1 MRPMKDRSLA
11 LILEILPGL
20 FGFLG
25 FGWIYADNTQTG
37 ILILI
42 GNLILIGINV
52 VMLILSGGI
61 CCFVAVPLEIAA
73 IALSA
78 YKLNEYMDTR
88 PDIFPPR
95 SSR

>member
-1 MRPMKDRSLA
+1 MKDRSIA

-42 GNLILIGINV
+42 GNFIMIGINV
-52 VMLILSGGI
+52 VAVFLSGGI

-78 YKLNEYMDTR
+78 YKLGQYMDTR
-88 PDIFPPR
+88 TDIFPPR
-95 SSR
+95 TAR

>member
-1 MRPMKDRSLA
+1 MKPMKDRSLA

-42 GNLILIGINV
+42 GNFILIGINV
-52 VMLILSGGI
+52 VVVSLSGGI
-61 CCFVAVPLEIAA
+61 CCFVAVPVEIAA
-73 IALSA
+73 LALSA
-78 YKLNEYMDTR
+78 YKLNQYMDTR
-88 PDIFPPR
+88 SDIFPPR
-95 SSR
+95 TSR